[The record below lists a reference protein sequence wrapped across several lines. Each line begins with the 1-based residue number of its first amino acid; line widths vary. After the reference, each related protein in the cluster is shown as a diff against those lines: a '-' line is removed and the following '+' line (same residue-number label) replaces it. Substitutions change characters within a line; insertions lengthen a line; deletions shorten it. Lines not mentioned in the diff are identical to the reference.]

1 MALRYRCSTPHTSF
15 PKSEE
20 DYQARRKEYIRNSL
34 LRKANFNKA
43 LQAADQSEKDR
54 EGMVQL
60 RRTVLDTDLS
70 VVQNTV
76 TYAGNIV
83 RDIECIEQ
91 AHNDNNT
98 CVDAWNSTFRKL
110 YKVSFNDRKDVLKA
124 PQALVDTCNMLWTSK
139 VVYPWAEHD
148 EVARYCIMLD
158 GLIFGWEV
166 ARREEKSNEYWEL
179 VHVVSTFNDV
189 KEWYE
194 YGVYGIPE

>member
-1 MALRYRCSTPHTSF
+1 MALRSISFAHHTSF

-34 LRKANFNKA
+34 LRKANLNKV
-43 LQAADQSEKDR
+43 LQVADQSEKNR

-60 RRTVLDTDLS
+60 RRTILDTDLS

-91 AHNDNNT
+91 AQNDVDT
-98 CVDAWNSTFRKL
+98 HVDAWKSTFRKL
-110 YKVSFNDRKDVLKA
+110 YRVSFDDRKDVLKA

-148 EVARYCIMLD
+148 EVARYCVTLD
-158 GLIFGWEV
+158 ELIFGWEV
-166 ARREEKSNEYWEL
+166 ARREERGDEYWDME
-179 VHVVSTFNDV
+179 HVVSTFNDV
-189 KEWYE
+189 KAWYE